1 MAWTRPA
8 DLRRQVQRLWDRGRI
23 LSSLATR
30 ESMFPLRL
38 ALKRPSAAE
47 LRDHFDEARSW
58 SKSLRSMPHLRIAM
72 REFRHRVSGANALPH
87 EVWIDTVE
95 DAAAL
100 IGKRHEVAAFER
112 VVEATGARQPSLL
125 PWIARRPLNALQLAD
140 DWNLL
145 LDVVGWLRDH
155 PRPGIYLRQM
165 DVPGVHSK
173 FVESR
178 RGVIGELL
186 DCVLPPESIDAS
198 AAGVAGF
205 ARRYG
210 FRDKPERIRF
220 RILDSTHALLPG
232 DRDQGAGSQDV
243 TLDAT
248 TFAALD
254 TCVSRVFVTEN
265 EINFLAFPNIEG
277 GMVVFGA
284 GYGFESLRRA
294 RWLSRC
300 RLFYWGDI
308 DTHGFAILDELRS
321 HFGLV
326 ESFLM
331 DRETFDEFEPLW
343 GMESSPLDRDL
354 SRLTAERER
363 PPALYDD
370 LRFNR
375 LIGRFEVAG
384 SFPQRAVVV
393 RLRDGRT
400 RLPAPRLH
408 GNRMLRGNHGSHAT
422 RRYRH
427 CPWSRRRCV
436 PRPVR
441 GTVQANLPAHRPAT
455 AGLVRRWRPVGS
467 ARSISRALLLRAGE
481 VAVVPPVDRV
491 RLTGR

>member
-8 DLRRQVQRLWDRGRI
+8 DLRRQVHRLWDRGRI

-38 ALKRPSAAE
+38 ALKRPSGAQ

-58 SKSLRSMPHLRIAM
+58 SRSLRSMPNVRIEM
-72 REFRHRVSGANALPH
+72 REFRHRVSGVNALPH

-95 DAAAL
+95 DAAAV
-100 IGKRHEVAAFER
+100 IGKRREVSAFRR
-112 VVEATGARQPSLL
+112 VAETTRLRQPSLL
-125 PWIARRPLNALQLAD
+125 SWIARRPLDALRLAD

-145 LDVVGWLRDH
+145 LDVVGWLQDH

-198 AAGVAGF
+198 ATGVAGF

-210 FRDKPERIRF
+210 FRDKPERVRF
-220 RILDSTHALLPG
+220 RILDSAHALLPG
-232 DRDQGAGSQDV
+232 DHDPNGGGQDV
-243 TLDAT
+243 TLDAA

-254 TCVSRVFVTEN
+254 TGVSLVFVTEN
-265 EINFLAFPNIEG
+265 EINFLAFPSIEG
-277 GMVVFGA
+277 AMVVFGA
-284 GYGFESLRRA
+284 GYGFENLHRA

-321 HFGLV
+321 HFGRV

-331 DRETFDEFEPLW
+331 DRATFDEFEPLW
-343 GMESSPLDRDL
+343 GTESSPLDRNL
-354 SRLTAERER
+354 SRLTADER
-363 PPALYDD
+363 ALYDD

-375 LIGRFEVAG
+375 IGSNLRLEQERIGFEWVRSRLDRLLTAFASSTG
-384 SFPQRAVVV
+384 S
-393 RLRDGRT
+393 
-400 RLPAPRLH
+400 
-408 GNRMLRGNHGSHAT
+408 
-422 RRYRH
+422 
-427 CPWSRRRCV
+427 
-436 PRPVR
+436 
-441 GTVQANLPAHRPAT
+441 
-455 AGLVRRWRPVGS
+455 
-467 ARSISRALLLRAGE
+467 
-481 VAVVPPVDRV
+481 
-491 RLTGR
+491 